1 MDLPSPIDSSL
12 HQYVLHLADNALV
25 LGHRNSEWTGHG
37 PILEQDIALSN
48 IALDLVGQA
57 RYLYQHAARIMNEG
71 AVPEALVR
79 GGMPGVGASE
89 AIAASGG
96 GRVTEDSL
104 AYGRDAWDFR
114 NCLLVE
120 QTNGDWGKTI
130 LRQFLFSA
138 WQYFFYEQ
146 LQQSRDSELAAI
158 AEKSYKEVIYHLR
171 WSSEWVIRLGDGTEE
186 SHDRMEKALDQ
197 LWKFTGELFV
207 PAGYEKSLVAAGIAV
222 DAEALRASW
231 EEKVDEVFAEA
242 QLARPGVIGG
252 EPSGAKV
259 PNVPEESKGTNES
272 EQGTQFGRSSE
283 RGTKLGRSS
292 GAAAK
297 SEWTQTGGKDGR
309 HTEELGYLL
318 AEMQFLQRAYPG
330 CEW

>member
-1 MDLPSPIDSSL
+1 MDRNSHINYIL
-12 HQYVLHLADNALV
+12 QLADNALV
-25 LGHRNSEWTGHG
+25 LGHRNSEWTGYG

-48 IALDLVGQA
+48 IALDLIGQA
-57 RYLYQHAARIMNEG
+57 RYLYQYAAKL
-71 AVPEALVR
+71 A
-79 GGMPGVGASE
+79 GGEM
-89 AIAASGG
+89 
-96 GRVTEDSL
+96 TEDTL

-158 AEKSYKEVIYHLR
+158 AEKSYKEVVYHLR

-186 SHDRMEKALDQ
+186 SHGRMEKALDL

-207 PAGYEKSLVAAGIAV
+207 PAGYEKELTGIAV
-222 DAEALRASW
+222 DPVVIRPLWEDRVNEVLAEAGLR
-231 EEKVDEVFAEA
+231 VN
-242 QLARPGVIGG
+242 PG
-252 EPSGAKV
+252 
-259 PNVPEESKGTNES
+259 T
-272 EQGTQFGRSSE
+272 
-283 RGTKLGRSS
+283 
-292 GAAAK
+292 
-297 SEWTQTGGKDGR
+297 WMQTGGKEGR